1 MSFGEVVGY
10 SLTDVD
16 TTPQAGHAAAVSSAV
31 TTCTTRVPS
40 ARCST
45 RATRTPG
52 SPNNNVVPS
61 VTALGFLLPS
71 ESVATFRLRKAKG
84 LPTQRHALRERHHN
98 CPFKIQE
105 PPNDPTRATGP
116 TIWSALRF
124 SRRQPGQDLNGELP

>member
-31 TTCTTRVPS
+31 TTRTTRVPS
-40 ARCST
+40 ASRST

-61 VTALGFLLPS
+61 DTALGSLPPP
-71 ESVATFRLRKAKG
+71 ECFATFRLRKAEG
-84 LPTQRHALRERHHN
+84 LHMQRHALCERNHN
-98 CPFKIQE
+98 CPFKIE
-105 PPNDPTRATGP
+105 PPP
-116 TIWSALRF
+116 
-124 SRRQPGQDLNGELP
+124 